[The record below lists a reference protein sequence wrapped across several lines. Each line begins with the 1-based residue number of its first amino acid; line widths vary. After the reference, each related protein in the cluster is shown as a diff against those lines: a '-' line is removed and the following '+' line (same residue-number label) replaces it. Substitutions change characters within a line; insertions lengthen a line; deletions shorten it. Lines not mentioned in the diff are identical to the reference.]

1 GNIRVFCR
9 VRPLLSSEQQGRVGI
24 VATDVPNQVQVSSSG
39 GKARNYLFDKVFHA
53 ASLQDDVFSE
63 VEPIIRSAMDGS
75 NVCIFA
81 YGQTGTGKTFTMV
94 GFEGSQDCPGIV
106 PRTLQQLFFDASL
119 DTTVEYSFKLS
130 MLEVYR
136 GCLRDLLAPRQQQQ
150 SSSKR
155 QEILMAGSGSTEIEN
170 LTEIPIKS
178 ASQARYLY
186 RKGVRSRSTCWTTAN
201 ETSSRSHC
209 LVRINITCNYGKQSH
224 ASKLWLVDLGGSERF
239 FKTQAQGQT
248 LEEGKAINA
257 SLSALGDVISALQR
271 KQPHIPYSRNSKL
284 TQILRDCLGKDSKA
298 LMLVHVSPKE
308 EDLGETTCSLG
319 FASRARAIHLGRDIS
334 PVRSYSLFS
343 PFIVLNSFLLWIS
356 RAQGTREQLA
366 WPTFWRR

>member
-81 YGQTGTGKTFTMV
+81 YGQTGTGKTFTM
-94 GFEGSQDCPGIV
+94 EGSQDCPGIV

-136 GCLRDLLAPRQQQQ
+136 GCLRDLLAPRQKQHLCIQ
-150 SSSKR
+150 
-155 QEILMAGSGSTEIEN
+155 MAGSGSTEIEN

-319 FASRARAIHLGRDIS
+319 FASRARAIHL
-334 PVRSYSLFS
+334 
-343 PFIVLNSFLLWIS
+343 
-356 RAQGTREQLA
+356 
-366 WPTFWRR
+366 